1 MTTAA
6 TSTQTDVR
14 LMMNSG
20 KAPSSVPS
28 RLCVKSV
35 GMSSGDEPGA

>member
-20 KAPSSVPS
+20 KPPAAFPRGRV
-28 RLCVKSV
+28 
-35 GMSSGDEPGA
+35 